1 MKRGSDLPRKSR
13 VCTGSGEL
21 RSSKVDIDTNLPC
34 LKKNIAPENRKDAQK
49 ESSPQITIFQGPKML
64 GF

>member
-1 MKRGSDLPRKSR
+1 MYAQGPGNFGQVKLISIQTYLP
-13 VCTGSGEL
+13 
-21 RSSKVDIDTNLPC
+21 